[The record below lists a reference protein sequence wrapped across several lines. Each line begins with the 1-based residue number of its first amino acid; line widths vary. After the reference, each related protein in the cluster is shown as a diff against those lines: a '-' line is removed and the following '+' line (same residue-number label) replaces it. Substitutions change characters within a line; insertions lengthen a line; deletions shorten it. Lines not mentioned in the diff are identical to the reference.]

1 MVALRCCVAA
11 IAVFASG
18 TVGADRID
26 IVSEAQAAQAW
37 KPDPSQQQFVAGYPD
52 AATDKSR
59 DVCVSIGYLI
69 KNDGTTSNYTQMSA
83 WDNSADGSIRQAD
96 AQPYVQ
102 VAAAVVSRWK
112 FVPVI
117 KPHSIYTS
125 ATFAFDGSKA
135 LGEEAIRGHCRI
147 DDLPTFVAQAKNR
160 SDDRGDLNR
169 RRADAVRMGQY

>member
-1 MVALRCCVAA
+1 MNALKYCIAA
-11 IAVFASG
+11 TAVLATGFA
-18 TVGADRID
+18 VADRID
-26 IVSEAQAAQAW
+26 IVSESQAAKFWQ
-37 KPDPSQQQFVAGYPD
+37 PDPNATQYVAGYPET
-52 AATDKSR
+52 ARDKSR
-59 DVCVSIGYLI
+59 DVCVSIGFLI